1 MPGGQ
6 SADLQPGMKGLDV
19 LVFLEGHTMRAAG
32 ASPGSAAL
40 PAAHARLE
48 DGCTTAANAAAGSA
62 ARAALEAGE
71 VPETLPNR
79 DMDMLG
85 GCSQPVDT
93 VSRAGPADTEGSEAL
108 SNPNTCRLADGW
120 AALAGLA
127 ARAALVV
134 TDESPVPPDAE
145 WLARLAASLPGGT
158 GVWAVDAACT
168 IPMRL
173 VGRSAVDKAYKFRS
187 ATAAPRKAR
196 MRDCPC
202 GRGSAGSGS
211 GGEADAGGGSGKGT
225 QVGPATPCVSDRMA
239 ATTAACLGAST
250 MQGGRCPTTYLS
262 RTGATVAACLI
273 SFPVLPKKKPATA
286 ADIGCQPQDLPGTLL
301 LNPTLLQLPVWL
313 ADLGWEP
320 LDPPDIVLY
329 LTTSVG
335 TSTSLT
341 CCRSRRRQPLSA
353 GSRWTCQTR
362 WT

>member
-1 MPGGQ
+1 MPIIHSITLARALVCDTGLGCAEHGPAIIRSVPGGQ
-6 SADLQPGMKGLDV
+6 PADLQLGMKGLDV

-32 ASPGSAAL
+32 ASPGSFAL
-40 PAAHARLE
+40 PAANARLE
-48 DGCTTAANAAAGSA
+48 DGCTTAASAAAGSA
-62 ARAALEAGE
+62 ARAALEAIE
-71 VPETLPNR
+71 VSEPLPNR
-79 DMDMLG
+79 DVNILD

-108 SNPNTCRLADGW
+108 PNPNTCRLADGW

-196 MRDCPC
+196 MRDCPY

-211 GGEADAGGGSGKGT
+211 GGEADAGVGSGKGT
-225 QVGPATPCVSDRMA
+225 QVGPATPCVSDRSA

-250 MQGGRCPTTYLS
+250 MQGGRCPRIYLG
-262 RTGATVAACLI
+262 RELVQPLQPALFLYYCYKK
-273 SFPVLPKKKPATA
+273 LPAMA

-301 LNPTLLQLPVWL
+301 LNLHCCSCQCGWLTLAW
-313 ADLGWEP
+313 
-320 LDPPDIVLY
+320 
-329 LTTSVG
+329 
-335 TSTSLT
+335 
-341 CCRSRRRQPLSA
+341 
-353 GSRWTCQTR
+353 SRWTRRTLFCST
-362 WT
+362 